1 MSLATLNHA
10 RYAMESGEY
19 WNNKGKRQPE
29 GVLEISGKCGYFID
43 EIVKL
48 YSKDLKRYFSFWL
61 YHGNAIAM
69 YDHEEKQYFYTS
81 AGWKSK
87 TTRERLNDIRANI
100 TQKNFEWYRNGE
112 KWTGDGVT
120 EEFIDTTLRRITGK
134 MAGHYFCLDS
144 FPDTGTWEDS
154 PYRSETAEKKLQN
167 LERISRTEG
176 IKTYRGHETTQ
187 NVFCMY
193 RSLFVRGCDFE
204 KAMEVMEKAIL

>member
-1 MSLATLNHA
+1 MSNATANNA

-29 GVLEISGKCGYFID
+29 NLLEISGKCGYFID

-48 YSKDLKRYFSFWL
+48 YSKDLKRYLSFWL

-69 YDHEEKQYFYTS
+69 FDHEEKMYFYTS
-81 AGWKSK
+81 AGWKSN
-87 TTRERLNDIRANI
+87 TTKDRLNNIGANI
-100 TQKNFEWYRNGE
+100 TQKNFEWFRNGE
-112 KWTGDGVT
+112 KWTDDEVT
-120 EEFIDTTLRRITGK
+120 KEFISTTLRRITGN
-134 MAGHYFCLDS
+134 MERHYFCLDT

-154 PYRSETAEKKLQN
+154 PYRSETVEEKLQN

-176 IKTYRGHETTQ
+176 IKTYRGHDTTQ

-193 RSLFVRGCDFE
+193 RSLYVRGCDFE
-204 KAMEVMEKAIL
+204 KAKEVLEG